1 MYAVR
6 LAVRYR
12 RVRPGDAKKRNHSG
26 RFPVLDAA
34 RESMIGED
42 PLKAGGYTL
51 FLNRLH
57 RWTIMLSAL
66 IILGPV
72 DSEARQPAPEKRVY
86 NTRHITSLPPDIDGR
101 GNDAAWGDVEWSGD
115 FTQLDPDDGG
125 EPTQQTAFKILFDD
139 HNLYVLIRA
148 FDTEPD
154 QITHRVT
161 RRDDFDKD
169 WVEIHFDSYHDKR
182 TAFSFTLSSSG
193 GRGDEAIS
201 NDGNDWDPS
210 WDPVWYGASTIDEEG
225 WLAEMRIPLSQ
236 LRFSGE
242 EGQVWGLQVQRRL
255 YRRQERSG
263 WQHIQRNS
271 PGWVSL
277 FGELRGLEGIESSHR
292 IEILPY
298 VVGDLNRF
306 QAEAQNPFRD
316 GQRADGRIGLDGKI
330 GLAGN
335 ITMDLAVNPDFG
347 QVEADPSRVNLSA
360 FELFFEERRP
370 LFVEGKNITEF
381 QVGGGGPFRNDQL
394 FYSRRIGRSPQRHP
408 DLSDGQTMDMPR
420 NTPILA
426 AAKITGKT
434 PDGLSIGIVD
444 AVTAE
449 TAARID
455 TKGARSEESVEPLT
469 NYLVARLQQDFND
482 GGSSLGTMLT
492 ATNRNNNRDHFDFLN
507 RAAYTGGIDFR
518 HQWSDRTYW
527 LNASLSF
534 SHVRGEPE
542 AMTRVQRNS
551 ARYYQR
557 PDADYVALDSTLT
570 ALSGHGGSLGIGRSG
585 NSPWNMGTSGTWRS
599 PGLEL
604 NDVGFLRLAD
614 VFMQNSWIGYRSE
627 KPNRIFRE
635 YNVFINQ
642 WQGFNFGRER
652 KFFGGNINGGGQFN
666 NYWWV
671 WFNMM
676 SEITGLSTTALR
688 GGPAL
693 KTPGNVEFNF
703 DVDTDGRKP
712 LSFGFG
718 GGHNRFRDDAGRGSW
733 VYVSMQYRPS
743 NAMNIRINPFFN
755 TNRNELQ
762 YVTHE
767 LFGDAAQEDRTDRY
781 LLGRVDQKTLGIEIR
796 LNYSITNNMSIQYYG
811 QPFVSAGHYD
821 RFKRIT
827 DPRADRFGDRF
838 AMLSDDQLTYDDSE
852 EDYRVD
858 EDLDGRTDYTFGDP
872 DFNFRQFRSNLVLRW
887 EYTPGSTLFLVW
899 QQQRSRSG
907 GTGEFAAGQDLN
919 DLFDT
924 YPSNIFLLKFN
935 YWFSL

>member
-1 MYAVR
+1 MF
-6 LAVRYR
+6 LI
-12 RVRPGDAKKRNHSG
+12 DSKRWMK
-26 RFPVLDAA
+26 FLFILVLL
-34 RESMIGED
+34 G
-42 PLKAGGYTL
+42 AGGPGGPFGL
-51 FLNRLH
+51 F
-57 RWTIMLSAL
+57 
-66 IILGPV
+66 GPAE
-72 DSEARQPAPEKRVY
+72 SEARQPAPEKRVY
-86 NTRHITSLPPDIDGR
+86 NTRHIASQPPDIDGL
-101 GNDAAWGDVEWSGD
+101 GDDPAWSGVEWSGG
-115 FTQLDPDDGG
+115 FTQLNPDNGA

-139 HNLYVLIRA
+139 HNVYVLIRA

-154 QITHRVT
+154 RITSRVT
-161 RRDDFDKD
+161 RRDDWDTD

-182 TAFSFTLSSSG
+182 TAFSFTLTASG
-193 GRGDEAIS
+193 GRGDETIT
-201 NDGNDWDPS
+201 NDGNNWDDS
-210 WDPVWYGASTIDEEG
+210 WDPVWFGASTIDEEG

-242 EGQVWGLQVQRRL
+242 AGQVWGLQVQRRL
-255 YRRQERSG
+255 YRHDERSG
-263 WQHIQRNS
+263 WQHIERNS

-277 FGELRGLEGIESSHR
+277 YGELRGLEGIESSHR
-292 IEILPY
+292 IEVLPY

-306 QAEAQNPFRD
+306 QAEAKNPFRD

-335 ITMDLAVNPDFG
+335 LTMDLAVNPDFG

-381 QVGGGGPFRNDQL
+381 SVGGGGPFRNDQL

-434 PDGLSIGIVD
+434 PGGLSIGVVD

-449 TAARID
+449 AAARID
-455 TKGARSEESVEPLT
+455 TDGARTEESVEPLT

-482 GGSSLGTMLT
+482 GGTSLGTMFT
-492 ATNRNNNRDHFDFLN
+492 ATNRNNNKSHFDFLN
-507 RAAYTGGIDFR
+507 RAAYTGGVDFR

-534 SHVRGEPE
+534 SHIRGEPE
-542 AMTRVQRNS
+542 AITRVQRNA

-557 PDADYVALDSTLT
+557 PDASYIALDSTLT
-570 ALSGHGGSLGIGRSG
+570 ALSGHGGSFGMGRSG
-585 NSPWNMGTSGTWRS
+585 NSPWNMGISGTWRS

-614 VFMQNSWIGYRSE
+614 VFMQNSWFGYRSE

-642 WQGFNFGRER
+642 WQGFNFGGER
-652 KFFGGNINGGGQFN
+652 KFLGGNFNGGGQFN

-693 KTPGNVEFNF
+693 KTPGNVEFNL

-712 LSFGFG
+712 VSFGLG
-718 GGHNRFRDDAGRGSW
+718 GGHNRIRDEAGRSSW
-733 VYVSMQYRPS
+733 VYLSMQYRPS
-743 NAMNIRINPFFN
+743 NAMNIRINPFFDAN
-755 TNRNELQ
+755 WNELQ
-762 YVTHE
+762 YVSNE
-767 LFGDAAQEDRTDRY
+767 SFGDADDADRY
-781 LLGRVDQKTLGIEIR
+781 LLGRVDQKTLGIGIR

-811 QPFVSAGHYD
+811 QPFISAGRYA

-827 DPRADRFGDRF
+827 DPRADRYGDRYEVF
-838 AMLSDDQLTYDDSE
+838 SDGQLAYDDGDE
-852 EDYRVD
+852 AYRVD
-858 EDLDGRTDYTFGDP
+858 ENLDGRTDYSFDDP

-887 EYTPGSTLFLVW
+887 EYTPGSTVYLVW
-899 QQQRSRSG
+899 QQQRSRSD
-907 GTGEFAAGQDLN
+907 GTGEFSAGQDLN

>member
-1 MYAVR
+1 MV
-6 LAVRYR
+6 
-12 RVRPGDAKKRNHSG
+12 
-26 RFPVLDAA
+26 
-34 RESMIGED
+34 GED
-42 PLKAGGYTL
+42 TQKAGGRTL
-51 FLNRLH
+51 FLIDPK
-57 RWTIMLSAL
+57 RWLKFLFILA
-66 IILGPV
+66 ILGAGGPGGPFGPFGPFGPAE
-72 DSEARQPAPEKRVY
+72 SEARQPVPEKRVY
-86 NTRHITSLPPDIDGR
+86 NTRHIASQPPEIDGL
-101 GNDAAWGDVEWSGD
+101 GDDPAWSDVEWSGG
-115 FTQLDPDDGG
+115 FTQLNPDDGA

-139 HNLYVLIRA
+139 HNVYVLIRA

-154 QITHRVT
+154 RITNRVT
-161 RRDDFDKD
+161 RRDDFSTD

-182 TAFSFTLSSSG
+182 TAFSFTLTASG

-201 NDGNDWDPS
+201 NDGNDWDAS
-210 WDPVWYGASTIDEEG
+210 WDPVWFGASTIDDEG

-242 EGQVWGLQVQRRL
+242 AGQVWGLQVQRRL
-255 YRRQERSG
+255 YRSEERSG
-263 WQHIQRNS
+263 WQHIHRNS

-277 FGELRGLEGIESSHR
+277 FGELHGLEGIESSHR

-306 QAEAQNPFRD
+306 QAEAKNPFRD
-316 GQRADGRIGLDGKI
+316 GQRTGGRIGLDGKI

-335 ITMDLAVNPDFG
+335 LTMDLAVNPDFG

-381 QVGGGGPFRNDQL
+381 GVGGGGPFRNDQL
-394 FYSRRIGRSPQRHP
+394 FYSRRIGRSPQRRP
-408 DLSDGQTMDMPR
+408 ELSDGQTMDMPR

-434 PDGLSIGIVD
+434 PGGLSIGIVD

-449 TAARID
+449 ASARID
-455 TKGARSEESVEPLT
+455 TEGARSEESVEPLT
-469 NYLVARLQQDFND
+469 NYLVARFQQDFND
-482 GGSSLGTMLT
+482 GGTSLGSMFT
-492 ATNRNNNRDHFDFLN
+492 ATNRNNNKTHFDFLN

-527 LNASLSF
+527 MNASLSF
-534 SHVRGEPE
+534 SHIRGEPE

-557 PDADYVALDSTLT
+557 PDASYVTLDSTLT
-570 ALSGHGGSLGIGRSG
+570 ALGGHGGSFGIGRSG
-585 NSPWNMGTSGTWRS
+585 NSPWNMGISGTWRS

-604 NDVGFLRLAD
+604 NDVGFLRQAD
-614 VFMQNSWIGYRSE
+614 VFMQNSWFGYRSE

-652 KFFGGNINGGGQFN
+652 KFLGGNVNGGGQFN

-671 WFNMM
+671 WANVN

-693 KTPGNVEFNF
+693 KTPGNVAFDL
-703 DVDTDGRKP
+703 DVDTDGRKAV
-712 LSFGFG
+712 SFGFG
-718 GGHNRFRDDAGRGSW
+718 GGHNRVRDDAGRSSW
-733 VYVSMQYRPS
+733 VYLSMQYRPS
-743 NAMNIRINPFFN
+743 NAMNIRINPFFDAN
-755 TNRNELQ
+755 WNELQ
-762 YVTHE
+762 YVSNE
-767 LFGDAAQEDRTDRY
+767 SFGNEDQAGQAGRADRY
-781 LLGRVDQKTLGIEIR
+781 VLGRVDQKTLGIGIR

-811 QPFVSAGHYD
+811 QPFVSAGRYS

-827 DPRADRFGDRF
+827 DPRADRYGDRF
-838 AMLSDDQLTYDDSE
+838 EMFSDGQLAYDDGDE
-852 EDYRVD
+852 AYRVD
-858 EDLDGRTDYTFGDP
+858 EDLDGAVDYSFDDP
-872 DFNFRQFRSNLVLRW
+872 DFNFRQLRSNLVLRW

-899 QQQRSRSG
+899 QQQRSRPG
-907 GTGEFAAGQDLN
+907 ATGEFSAGQDLN

>member
-1 MYAVR
+1 MV
-6 LAVRYR
+6 
-12 RVRPGDAKKRNHSG
+12 
-26 RFPVLDAA
+26 
-34 RESMIGED
+34 GED
-42 PLKAGGYTL
+42 PQKAGGHTL

-57 RWTIMLSAL
+57 RWTIILSAM
-66 IILGPV
+66 IILAPV
-72 DSEARQPAPEKRVY
+72 ASEARQPAPEKRVY
-86 NTRHITSLPPDIDGR
+86 NTRHITSLAPDIDGL
-101 GNDAAWGDVEWSGD
+101 GDDPAWDDVEWSGD

-161 RRDDFDKD
+161 RRDDWDND

-182 TAFSFTLSSSG
+182 TAFSFTLTASG
-193 GRGDEAIS
+193 GRGDEAIT
-201 NDGNDWDPS
+201 NDGNDWDSS
-210 WDPVWYGASTIDEEG
+210 WDPVWFGASTIDEEG

-255 YRRQERSG
+255 YRREERSG
-263 WQHIQRNS
+263 WQQIHRNS

-306 QAEAQNPFRD
+306 QAEAHNPFRD

-381 QVGGGGPFRNDQL
+381 QVGGGGPFWNDRL
-394 FYSRRIGRSPQRHP
+394 FYSRRIGRAPQRSP
-408 DLSDGQTMDMPR
+408 DLSDGQTMDKPR

-434 PDGLSIGIVD
+434 PGGLSIGIVD
-444 AVTAE
+444 AVTAK
-449 TAARID
+449 ADARID

-469 NYLVARLQQDFND
+469 NYLIARLQQDFND
-482 GGSSLGTMLT
+482 GGTSLGTMLT
-492 ATNRNNNRDHFDFLN
+492 ATNRKNDEAHFDFLN

-534 SHVRGEPE
+534 SHIRGEPE
-542 AMTRVQRNS
+542 AITRVQRNS

-570 ALSGHGGSLGIGRSG
+570 ALSGHGGSFSVGRSG
-585 NSPWNMGTSGTWRS
+585 NSPWNIGIGGTWRS

-604 NDVGFLRLAD
+604 NDVGFLRQAD
-614 VFMQNSWIGYRSE
+614 VFMQNSWFGYRSE
-627 KPNRIFRE
+627 KPGWIFRE
-635 YNVFINQ
+635 YNLFLNQ
-642 WQGFNFGRER
+642 WQGLTFGGDR
-652 KFFGGNINGGGQFN
+652 KFLGGNINGGGQFN

-671 WFNMM
+671 WFNLN
-676 SEITGLSTTALR
+676 SEIEGLSTTALR

-693 KTPGNVEFNF
+693 KSPGNVEFNF

-712 LSFGFG
+712 LSFGIG
-718 GGHNRFRDDAGRGSW
+718 GGQNLRRDDAGSSSW
-733 VYVSMQYRPS
+733 VYLSMRYRPS
-743 NAMNIRINPFFN
+743 NAMNIRINPFFD
-755 TNRNELQ
+755 TARNELQ
-762 YVTHE
+762 YVSNET
-767 LFGDAAQEDRTDRY
+767 FDDAGQAGLINQADQVDQADRY
-781 LLGRVDQKTLGIEIR
+781 LLGRVDQKTLGIGIR

-827 DPRADRFGDRF
+827 DPRADRYADRF
-838 AMLSDDQLTYDDSE
+838 ELLSDGQLAYNDSDE
-852 EDYRVD
+852 AYRVD
-858 EDLDGRTDYTFGDP
+858 ENMDGRTDYSFDDP
-872 DFNFRQFRSNLVLRW
+872 DFNFLQFRSNLVLRW

-907 GTGEFAAGQDLN
+907 GTGEFDAGQDLN

>member
-1 MYAVR
+1 
-6 LAVRYR
+6 
-12 RVRPGDAKKRNHSG
+12 
-26 RFPVLDAA
+26 
-34 RESMIGED
+34 
-42 PLKAGGYTL
+42 
-51 FLNRLH
+51 
-57 RWTIMLSAL
+57 
-66 IILGPV
+66 
-72 DSEARQPAPEKRVY
+72 
-86 NTRHITSLPPDIDGR
+86 
-101 GNDAAWGDVEWSGD
+101 
-115 FTQLDPDDGG
+115 
-125 EPTQQTAFKILFDD
+125 
-139 HNLYVLIRA
+139 
-148 FDTEPD
+148 
-154 QITHRVT
+154 
-161 RRDDFDKD
+161 
-169 WVEIHFDSYHDKR
+169 
-182 TAFSFTLSSSG
+182 
-193 GRGDEAIS
+193 
-201 NDGNDWDPS
+201 
-210 WDPVWYGASTIDEEG
+210 
-225 WLAEMRIPLSQ
+225 
-236 LRFSGE
+236 
-242 EGQVWGLQVQRRL
+242 
-255 YRRQERSG
+255 
-263 WQHIQRNS
+263 
-271 PGWVSL
+271 
-277 FGELRGLEGIESSHR
+277 
-292 IEILPY
+292 
-298 VVGDLNRF
+298 
-306 QAEAQNPFRD
+306 
-316 GQRADGRIGLDGKI
+316 
-330 GLAGN
+330 
-335 ITMDLAVNPDFG
+335 TMDLAVNPDFG

-408 DLSDGQTMDMPR
+408 DLSDGQTMDIPR

-492 ATNRNNNRDHFDFLN
+492 ATNRNNNRNHFDFLN

-585 NSPWNMGTSGTWRS
+585 NSPWNMGISGTWRS

-627 KPNRIFRE
+627 KSNQIFRE

-767 LFGDAAQEDRTDRY
+767 LFGDAAREDRTDRY

>member
-1 MYAVR
+1 M
-6 LAVRYR
+6 
-12 RVRPGDAKKRNHSG
+12 
-26 RFPVLDAA
+26 
-34 RESMIGED
+34 
-42 PLKAGGYTL
+42 

-57 RWTIMLSAL
+57 RWTIILSVL

-72 DSEARQPAPEKRVY
+72 ESEARQPAPEKRVY
-86 NTRHITSLPPDIDGR
+86 NTRHITAQAPDIDGM
-101 GNDAAWGDVEWSGD
+101 GDDPAWDDVDWSGD

-125 EPTQQTAFKILFDD
+125 KPTQQTAFKILFDD

-161 RRDDFDKD
+161 RRDDFDND

-255 YRRQERSG
+255 YRREERSG
-263 WQHIQRNS
+263 WQHIHRNS

-277 FGELRGLEGIESSHR
+277 FGELRGLRGIESSHR

-316 GQRADGRIGLDGKI
+316 GQSADGRIGLDGKI

-335 ITMDLAVNPDFG
+335 LTMDLAVNPDFG

-381 QVGGGGPFRNDQL
+381 GVGGGGPFRNDQL

-434 PDGLSIGIVD
+434 PRGLSIGIVE
-444 AVTAE
+444 AVTGEAS
-449 TAARID
+449 ARID
-455 TKGARSEESVEPLT
+455 TEGARSEESVEPLT

-492 ATNRNNNRDHFDFLN
+492 ATNRNNNRGHFDFLN

-527 LNASLSF
+527 LNASMSF

-542 AMTRVQRNS
+542 AITRVQRNS

-557 PDADYVALDSTLT
+557 PDASYVALDSTLT
-570 ALSGHGGSLGIGRSG
+570 ALSGHGGSFGIGRSG
-585 NSPWNMGTSGTWRS
+585 NSPWNMGISGTWRS

-604 NDVGFLRLAD
+604 NDVGFLRQAD

-635 YNVFINQ
+635 YNVFLNQ

-652 KFFGGNINGGGQFN
+652 KFLGGNVNGGGQFN

-671 WFNMM
+671 RFSMM

-693 KTPGNVEFNF
+693 KTPGNLEF
-703 DVDTDGRKP
+703 DLDIDTDGRKP
-712 LSFGFG
+712 VSFGFG
-718 GGHNRFRDDAGRGSW
+718 GGHNRFRDDAGQGSW
-733 VYVSMQYRPS
+733 VYASLQYRPS

-755 TNRNELQ
+755 ANRNELQ
-762 YVTHE
+762 YVTRE
-767 LFGDAAQEDRTDRY
+767 SFGDAAQADQADQADRY
-781 LLGRVDQKTLGIEIR
+781 LLGRVDQKTLGIGIR

-838 AMLSDDQLTYDDSE
+838 AMLSDGQLAYDDSE
-852 EDYRVD
+852 EAYRVD
-858 EDLDGRTDYTFGDP
+858 ENMDGRTDYTFGDP

-907 GTGEFAAGQDLN
+907 GTGDFAAGQDLN